1 MTERDAHCS
10 KKREF
15 CSETLWL
22 NAASIDVNIF
32 SLPAEVAKL
41 LVEATDYLKK
51 LELNILRKLK
61 PTSAHRIPL

>member
-32 SLPAEVAKL
+32 YLPAEVAKL
-41 LVEATDYLKK
+41 LVEATSDSDSM
-51 LELNILRKLK
+51 
-61 PTSAHRIPL
+61 TSYNKTLYSLDSTKV

>member
-1 MTERDAHCS
+1 MSVAWVAWEDMTERDAHCS

-41 LVEATDYLKK
+41 LVEAT
-51 LELNILRKLK
+51 
-61 PTSAHRIPL
+61 